1 MQDFAHNLDSVEPL
15 QTTQKPGLTLIR
27 RPRSGEPP
35 LDTAISHTVL
45 RRVAAGELGATFR
58 LRAAEPVLA
67 FGKQDANSPG
77 FPRAVA
83 AARAAGFAPVLRLA
97 GGRAAVF
104 HHGTL
109 AFAHATPD
117 DRPTRGTRE
126 RFERTGEWLVAALKR
141 LGVDARVGEVPG
153 EYCPGAFSVNAGGRI
168 KLAGVG
174 QRLIAG
180 AAHLGGVLVVRGT
193 AAVRDVLIPVY
204 EALGLDWDPATTGS
218 VEDEVPGV
226 TLDRATDAILAELGG
241 RYELSD
247 GDFDEETLARA
258 RELEGQHAITL

>member
-1 MQDFAHNLDSVEPL
+1 MKEFAHNSHSMKSL
-15 QTTQKPGLTLIR
+15 QNREKPRLTVIR
-27 RPRSGEPP
+27 RPRSGEPH
-35 LDTAISHTVL
+35 LDTAISHAVL
-45 RRVAAGELGATFR
+45 DRVAAGELGATFR

-67 FGKQDANSPG
+67 FGKQDANSSG

-83 AARAAGFAPVLRLA
+83 AARAAGFTPVLRLA

-104 HHGTL
+104 HEGTL

-117 DRPTRGTRE
+117 ERPTRGTRE
-126 RFERTGEWLVAALKR
+126 RFERTGDWLVAALRR

-180 AAHLGGVLVVRGT
+180 AAHLGGVLVVTGT

-226 TLDRATDAILAELGG
+226 TLDQVTEAILAELGE
-241 RYELSD
+241 RYELAQ
-247 GDFDEETLARA
+247 GDFDAPTLARA
-258 RELEGQHAITL
+258 RELANAHSISK

>member
-1 MQDFAHNLDSVEPL
+1 
-15 QTTQKPGLTLIR
+15 
-27 RPRSGEPP
+27 
-35 LDTAISHTVL
+35 
-45 RRVAAGELGATFR
+45 
-58 LRAAEPVLA
+58 
-67 FGKQDANSPG
+67 
-77 FPRAVA
+77 
-83 AARAAGFAPVLRLA
+83 VLRLA

-141 LGVDARVGEVPG
+141 LGVDARVGEIPG

-180 AAHLGGVLVVRGT
+180 AAHLGGVLVVRDT
-193 AAVRDVLIPVY
+193 AAVRNVLIPVY
-204 EALGLDWDPATTGS
+204 QALGLDWDPATTGS
-218 VEDEVPGV
+218 VEDEVPGI
-226 TLDRATDAILAELGG
+226 TLDRAIDAILTELEG
-241 RYELSD
+241 RYELTD

>member
-1 MQDFAHNLDSVEPL
+1 MKSL
-15 QTTQKPGLTLIR
+15 QTSGKPPLTLIR
-27 RPRSGEPP
+27 RPKSGRPQ
-35 LDTAISHTVL
+35 LDTAISHAVL
-45 RRVAAGELGATFR
+45 ERVASGELGATLR
-58 LRAAEPVLA
+58 LRVAEPVLA

-77 FPRAVA
+77 FARAVA

-104 HHGTL
+104 HEGTL

-117 DRPTRGTRE
+117 ERPTRGTRE
-126 RFERTGEWLVAALKR
+126 RFERAGEWLVAALRR
-141 LGVDARVGEVPG
+141 LGADARVGEVPG

-180 AAHLGGVLVVRGT
+180 AAHLGGVVVVTNT

-204 EALGLDWDPATTGS
+204 EALGLDWDPATAGS

-226 TLDRATDAILAELGG
+226 TVGQATEAIVAELAE
-241 RYELSD
+241 RYELSA
-247 GDFDEETLARA
+247 GDFDPATIARA
-258 RELEGQHAITL
+258 GELRDKHEITL